1 MAAVSRWGVGGIAD
15 RFGPTPAIAPLLFT
29 GALGLAAIGL
39 TADGVHDTAGR
50 VLVMAGLLL
59 AGVAY
64 GGLQNLTLAQAFIAA
79 GEPARSTVSIA
90 WNLSFDAGTGLG
102 AFATGAI
109 ATAISYP
116 AAFGVLAVATG
127 LVGGGWVRPGR
138 LDGLI
143 RTERPNFPRN
153 GTFVPYWRGHR
164 GAYRRRVDFTLSE
177 RSREMRKRLAAF
189 MDECVYPAEAV
200 YDRSRATSLDPH
212 HIPPVVEDLKVEARS
227 RGLWNLFLPSVCGL
241 SNVEYAPL
249 AELMGRS
256 PVLAAEACNCSAPDT
271 GNMELLHTFGTA
283 EQQRRWLGPLLEG
296 EIRSCFAMT
305 EPDVASSD
313 ATNIATRIERDGDDL
328 VITGRKWW
336 ITGAADPRCRVALVL
351 GASDPD
357 AEVHRRHSVVLVP
370 LDTPGVILV
379 RDLTVFGYHD
389 HQGHCELRFEG
400 ARVPADSLLG
410 PGRGGLRRRAEPASA
425 LDACTTACARSA

>member
-1 MAAVSRWGVGGIAD
+1 
-15 RFGPTPAIAPLLFT
+15 
-29 GALGLAAIGL
+29 
-39 TADGVHDTAGR
+39 
-50 VLVMAGLLL
+50 
-59 AGVAY
+59 
-64 GGLQNLTLAQAFIAA
+64 
-79 GEPARSTVSIA
+79 
-90 WNLSFDAGTGLG
+90 
-102 AFATGAI
+102 
-109 ATAISYP
+109 
-116 AAFGVLAVATG
+116 
-127 LVGGGWVRPGR
+127 
-138 LDGLI
+138 
-143 RTERPNFPRN
+143 
-153 GTFVPYWRGHR
+153 
-164 GAYRRRVDFTLSE
+164 VDFTLSE

-227 RGLWNLFLPSVCGL
+227 RGLWNLFLPSACGL

-313 ATNIATRIERDGDDL
+313 ATNIATRIERDGDDM

-336 ITGAADPRCRVALVL
+336 VTGAADPRCRVALVL

-410 PGRGGLRRRAEPASA
+410 AAGAGFAVAQSRLGPGRVHHCMRAIGMSERALELMARRALSRTAFGSA
-425 LDACTTACARSA
+425 LAAQGGVRRDIAEARIEIEQLRLLVQKTAWLLDTAGTKGARIEIAAIKAAVPRAAGRIIDRAIQLHGALGLSGDVPLAQLYAASRALRIADGPDDVHLESVARRELARYQPA